1 MIELQTSNENAL
13 ALYSLL
19 SEGQRNG
26 IRVNGTLL
34 SEIRRR
40 GLLVYMNNQCIR
52 SSLYFEDSLLGS
64 CGPNEEMIITDRGS
78 YVLGYIQNILNYN
91 TKYYIFIEKKLFLTV
106 NLWPEVEK
114 FISSLDKSI
123 MDSVR
128 ISHHPNWN
136 GICWNSIKDEKCYM
150 LIYDDDEILFKS
162 EGSSIPFR
170 SDEYWNEV
178 EVVDFKNNL
187 KQIAKLKREIN
198 EYCTKYA
205 KDS

>member
-78 YVLGYIQNILNYN
+78 YVLGYIWNIPNPEP
-91 TKYYIFIEKKLFLTV
+91 KYYVFYRKTLLSLLKSWEEVNEFVNKLNPAVWKYISVCDNPDREGLLSWAERRKGTSGRRNTTTEPLCSGIRILQSSNAWNLETNMFVGNFNEKIRK
-106 NLWPEVEK
+106 
-114 FISSLDKSI
+114 
-123 MDSVR
+123 
-128 ISHHPNWN
+128 
-136 GICWNSIKDEKCYM
+136 
-150 LIYDDDEILFKS
+150 
-162 EGSSIPFR
+162 
-170 SDEYWNEV
+170 YWTN
-178 EVVDFKNNL
+178 
-187 KQIAKLKREIN
+187 
-198 EYCTKYA
+198 T
-205 KDS
+205 STH